1 MSRLTYRVKDANEDD
16 GENVV
21 DLSTETVERTAL
33 ALQSVDNIKGCDG
46 LSLRVLSVGDGI
58 TDDTFK
64 EGLQNTTGLFVDHCC
79 RVSIGGSG
87 GDYEVDLLA
96 EIRFTPPRRARRR
109 MAGLVIPW
117 MLSRRIFRWR
127 LAPPLPRP
135 FPPFPPVKRVSM
147 MHKERR

>member
-1 MSRLTYRVKDANEDD
+1 MRTKMT
-16 GENVV
+16 GEVVV
-21 DLSTETVERTAL
+21 DLSTETVEGTAL
-33 ALQSVDNIKGCDG
+33 ALQSVDNIEGCHS
-46 LSLRVLSVGDGI
+46 LSLRVLSIGDGI
-58 TDDTFK
+58 TDDTLK
-64 EGLQNTTGLFVDHCC
+64 EGLQNTTSLFIDHCC

-87 GDYEVDLLA
+87 DDEVNLLA

-135 FPPFPPVKRVSM
+135 FPPFPPVKWVSM
-147 MHKERR
+147 MHKGRR